1 MRDFNLR
8 ERAEIVSI
16 AQECSKSL
24 SAQPLI
30 DYFNR
35 AYKTK
40 FENNGTTI
48 VDTII
53 NKYFPEC
60 NDTFRETIHMLM
72 LDYTFSFESC
82 RDREDLHE
90 LFRDFFIFHNEAN
103 KITSSVD
110 VYFNEWYDARHPKKE
125 LKEGIII
132 TLPPDEDI
140 DDDGR
145 YIGNDP
151 QFFETKEESKMVRCS
166 TCEHCKIISPAFDD
180 PHGTI
185 YCGKKHW
192 ENSDGSDLDDLITCS
207 DFEPISKKWIDE
219 LLKNNGYTANLQ
231 PMRCKCHPSLPRVFI
246 NRFCTRCGGT
256 EE

>member
-1 MRDFNLR
+1 MREFNLR

-35 AYKTK
+35 SYKTK

-48 VDTII
+48 PDTII
-53 NKYFPEC
+53 NKHFPEC
-60 NDTFRETIHMLM
+60 NDTFRETIHMIM
-72 LDYTFSFESC
+72 LDYTFSFESA
-82 RDREDLHE
+82 RDREDLQE
-90 LFRDFFIFHNEAN
+90 QFRDFFIFHNDAN
-103 KITSSVD
+103 KITYSVD
-110 VYFNEWYDARHPKKE
+110 TYFNEWYDARHPKRVK
-125 LKEGIII
+125 
-132 TLPPDEDI
+132 
-140 DDDGR
+140 
-145 YIGNDP
+145 
-151 QFFETKEESKMVRCS
+151 CS

-180 PHGTI
+180 PYGTI

-192 ENSDGSDLDDLITCS
+192 EGSDGSDLDDLIICN
-207 DFEPISKKWIDE
+207 DFEPMSKTWYVDE
-219 LLKNNGYTANLQ
+219 FLKNKGYTANLQ
-231 PMRCKCHPSLPRVFI
+231 PMRCKCHPSLPKSFI